1 MMMMVDDDGDD
12 DEWWWWWW
20 YDDDDGADD
29 DGNCYPIGHLMCIRE
44 TMVVVEDHDGGDDAR
59 SHHEHDAIEIGAWQ
73 VGIMNVL
80 TFWKVKTSE
89 V

>member
-1 MMMMVDDDGDD
+1 MMMVDDDGDD
-12 DEWWWWWW
+12 EWWWWVMS
-20 YDDDDGADD
+20 DDDGGDD

>member
-1 MMMMVDDDGDD
+1 
-12 DEWWWWWW
+12 
-20 YDDDDGADD
+20 
-29 DGNCYPIGHLMCIRE
+29 MCIRE

>member
-1 MMMMVDDDGDD
+1 MLKMVILWPTLLDNNDDDH
-12 DEWWWWWW
+12 
-20 YDDDDGADD
+20 DDDDADD